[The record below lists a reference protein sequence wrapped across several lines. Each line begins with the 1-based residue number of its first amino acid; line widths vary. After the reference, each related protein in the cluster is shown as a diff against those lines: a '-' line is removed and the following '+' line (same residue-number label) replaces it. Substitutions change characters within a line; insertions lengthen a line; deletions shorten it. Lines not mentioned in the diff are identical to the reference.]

1 MNLSIDESADL
12 ELQEFAHSEIK
23 MSLKMQNAAKSEP
36 DDCGTSTDTSG
47 SSAGSIDVKDA
58 SESEFEGNTMSA
70 SKDKTE
76 SKEEADNALKR

>member
-23 MSLKMQNAAKSEP
+23 TSLKMQNAAKSES
-36 DDCGTSTDTSG
+36 DDSGTSTDTSG
-47 SSAGSIDVKDA
+47 SSAGSIDA
-58 SESEFEGNTMSA
+58 SESEVEGNTISA

-76 SKEEADNALKR
+76 SKEEADYALKR